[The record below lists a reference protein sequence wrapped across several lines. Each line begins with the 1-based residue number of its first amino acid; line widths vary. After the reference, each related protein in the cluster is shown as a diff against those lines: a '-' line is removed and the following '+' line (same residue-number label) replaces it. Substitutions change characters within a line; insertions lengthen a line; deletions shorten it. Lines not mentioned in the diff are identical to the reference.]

1 MQSILKISEGASI
14 ALHTADYLACR
25 EGLSSAARIAEDL
38 EISYNH
44 LSKVLQQLTKAGL
57 IAPARGPKGGFALS
71 AAGKRAR
78 VRDFI
83 GAIDGPPSPQAC
95 MMKTKICRGRGCMLG
110 SFLEETNARFEAVL
124 NKKIS
129 ELAKRK

>member
-1 MQSILKISEGASI
+1 MNSILNISEGAAI
-14 ALHTADYLACR
+14 ALHAADYLAGR
-25 EGLSSAARIAEDL
+25 EGLSSAAAITQAL
-38 EISYNH
+38 GVSYNH

-57 IAPARGPKGGFALS
+57 ITPVRGPKGGFELS

-83 GAIDGPPSPQAC
+83 GAIDGPPSGHVC
-95 MMKTKICRGRGCMLG
+95 LMKTKVCRGRGCILG
-110 SFLEETNARFEAVL
+110 GFLAETNARFEAVL

-129 ELAKRK
+129 ELAKRR